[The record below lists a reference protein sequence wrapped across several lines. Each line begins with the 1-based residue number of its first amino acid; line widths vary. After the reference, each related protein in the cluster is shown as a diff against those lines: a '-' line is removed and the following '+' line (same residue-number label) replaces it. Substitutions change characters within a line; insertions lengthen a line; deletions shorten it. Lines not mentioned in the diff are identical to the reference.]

1 MNVKNT
7 LRKVRRGLPYLSKE
21 LRAIASDNGPVFIG
35 LPRTVHI
42 WRGAPCNARC
52 IMCDYGFLK
61 GPALQSISKS
71 GFTDDMMPRALDQ
84 IAELSGRGTLVS
96 YMGGEP
102 TVNRNVMDWVEQ
114 SGKLGIDFRFTTN
127 GYTMTEEM
135 AQRFVA
141 GGLFNIGVSLESLDP
156 AINEVMRPH
165 TNGTQKTISAI
176 DRLLAERD
184 RQKRHTSINVKTVL
198 SDVNL
203 ESFIDIVKKYA
214 KIDGVMCTPQAFE
227 PMENMP
233 PATKELLFIKDIKRL
248 EKVVEEIRQ
257 LKRDGYA
264 IHATDEALDSMIKL
278 YRDDKNKNSTM
289 HGQKMEM
296 DASEPTCN
304 IATDNLW
311 IENGL
316 VKLCPYH
323 PPIGNFMTDTHT
335 TLKEMWHGEITA
347 RIRKQTRACRRLCT
361 VSCLRRTPLK
371 HKVSMFMKIG

>member
-1 MNVKNT
+1 
-7 LRKVRRGLPYLSKE
+7 
-21 LRAIASDNGPVFIG
+21 
-35 LPRTVHI
+35 
-42 WRGAPCNARC
+42 
-52 IMCDYGFLK
+52 
-61 GPALQSISKS
+61 
-71 GFTDDMMPRALDQ
+71 MMPRALDQ

-198 SDVNL
+198 SAVNL